1 MTFPLPYIEYCALP
15 RYAQIGYKIADFFRK
30 VFKGLVGFFVGIWF
44 GLVKIIKGIGQV
56 FKKMYQSFR
65 YGDWATKLSFLFIG
79 TSNIKRGQIV
89 KGILMML
96 FEIAFILIMIFFGGS
111 ALVNL
116 ITLGEFRSG
125 VMCPNSGNVYP
136 NRDAAK
142 ADIANGGCRS
152 PIEINP
158 DNSPQMLLYG
168 ILAVA
173 LIIIFI
179 TYYFKSVTQSY
190 EVQTQQ
196 EEGRHIKT
204 FKEDIGDFL
213 NSKFHITL
221 LVLPII
227 GVIFFSILPLLDM
240 ICMAFTNYDYRTEYP
255 KGVFDW
261 VGLTNFAQI
270 ADFGGNGFGYTFIEI
285 LKWTLAWAVIATFTN
300 FIIGILIATIIN
312 RKGIKFKKFWRT
324 CLVLSVAVPQFV
336 SLLAISQFLNEF
348 GPLTT
353 FLKRLTGNNYIFL
366 AQEYTEILF
375 FGLPIKVDFPRLL
388 IILINIWIGVPYT
401 VLSTTGILMN
411 VPEDLY
417 ESARIDGASPIT
429 MYFKITLRYIIF
441 VMGPSLITTFIGN
454 VNSFGVIFLLT
465 GGGPKTNGF
474 YGAAGHTDLLVTWL
488 YHLTTG
494 SDPDY
499 KMASVVGIL
508 IFIVSATISLILYR
522 NSSSFKSEEDFA

>member
-1 MTFPLPYIEYCALP
+1 MKFPLPYIEYCALP
-15 RYAQIGYKIADFFRK
+15 RYTQILYKIADFFRK
-30 VFKGLVGFFVGIWF
+30 VGIGIAHFFVSI
-44 GLVKIIKGIGQV
+44 GLGFIKICKGIGKS
-56 FKKMYQSFR
+56 FKKMYQSFK
-65 YGDWATKLSFLFIG
+65 YGDWATKLSFLFVG
-79 TSNIKRGQIV
+79 ASNIKRGQII
-89 KGILMML
+89 KGILML
-96 FEIAFILIMIFFGGS
+96 LAEAAFVLVMIFFGGS

-125 VMCPNSGNVYP
+125 VVCPNGNTFPDRETAKLDP
-136 NRDAAK
+136 N
-142 ADIANGGCRS
+142 GCRS
-152 PIEINP
+152 PVELNP

-168 ILAVA
+168 ILTVA

-179 TYYFKSVTQSY
+179 AFYIKSVNKSY
-190 EVQTQQ
+190 EIQTEQ
-196 EEGRHIKT
+196 EEGRHIKS
-204 FKEDIGDFL
+204 FKEDIADFL
-213 NSKFHITL
+213 NSRFHITL
-221 LVLPII
+221 LTLPIV
-227 GVIFFSILPLLDM
+227 GVLFFSILPLLDM
-240 ICMAFTNYDYRTEYP
+240 ICMAFTNYDYTTDYP

-261 VGLTNFAQI
+261 VGLQNFAQI

-285 LKWTLAWAVIATFTN
+285 LKWTLLWAVIATFTN
-300 FIIGILIATIIN
+300 FILGILIATIIN

-348 GPLTT
+348 GPLTA
-353 FLKRLTGNNYIFL
+353 FLQRWTGVKYRFL
-366 AQEYTEILF
+366 AQPYTEILF
-375 FGLPIKVDFPRLL
+375 FGLPLRVDFPRLL

-417 ESARIDGASPIT
+417 ESARIDGASAVT

-488 YHLTTG
+488 FHLTT
-494 SDPDY
+494 SNRPDY

-522 NSSSFKSEEDFA
+522 NSSSFKNEEDFA